1 MLGILDSKNYNFFRH
16 YADGI
21 ILVEAKYKVPVYI
34 TENKYSIPKEI
45 TDQLKGAVSKKM
57 ITSMKK
63 EAVDC
68 PVAKREIPFLACF
81 VCPSFLN
88 RVKGVVGCAGG
99 EGPNYPPKDASEKND
114 EKEKEN

>member
-1 MLGILDSKNYNFFRH
+1 MYKH

-21 ILVEAKYKVPVYI
+21 ILVEAKYKVPVYV
-34 TENKYSIPKEI
+34 TENRYSIPKEI

-57 ITSMKK
+57 IASMKK

-99 EGPNYPPKDASEKND
+99 EGPNYPRNTSQKTD
-114 EKEKEN
+114 EEEE

>member
-1 MLGILDSKNYNFFRH
+1 
-16 YADGI
+16 
-21 ILVEAKYKVPVYI
+21 LVEAKYKVPVYI
-34 TENKYSIPKEI
+34 TENRYSIPKEI

-57 ITSMKK
+57 IASMKK

-99 EGPNYPPKDASEKND
+99 EGPNYPLKHSEKNI
-114 EKEKEN
+114 EEG